1 MFKVG
6 DLVTYGSHGVC
17 KIKDM
22 SEETFG
28 EETKSYYILHPIDQP
43 TLTIYCPVN
52 SDQSTLKDIISEEKA
67 NLILECF
74 TKPTDKWI
82 AHPSAR
88 YQSFSSTLKT
98 GDSLQIAALANTIIR
113 KEVDLAGDGK
123 KLGSRDIEILSS
135 VRQILI
141 EELALALSTTPDKV
155 SNRIVQLISDS
166 STDST
171 MPIAE

>member
-1 MFKVG
+1 MYKVG

-28 EETKSYYILHPIDQP
+28 DETKSYYILHPIDQP

-67 NLILECF
+67 NLILEYF

-88 YQSFSSTLKT
+88 YQSFNSTLKT
-98 GDSLQIAALANTIIR
+98 SDPFQIAVLANTLIR
-113 KEVDLAGDGK
+113 KDMELAIDGK
-123 KLGSRDIEILSS
+123 KLGSRDIEILTS
-135 VRQILI
+135 VRQILF
-141 EELALALSTTPDKV
+141 EELALALSTTPAKV
-155 SNRIVQLISDS
+155 SNRIEELISNS
-166 STDST
+166 SDGST